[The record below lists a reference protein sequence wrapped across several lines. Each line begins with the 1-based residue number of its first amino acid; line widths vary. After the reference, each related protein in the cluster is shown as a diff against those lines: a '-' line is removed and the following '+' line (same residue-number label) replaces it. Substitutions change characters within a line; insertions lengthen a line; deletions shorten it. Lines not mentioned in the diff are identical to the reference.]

1 MFLFEVCRMVVK
13 PERVRASQP
22 KSHTGVH
29 AIALQ
34 LATFSLLVKEVKVI
48 VVRGS
53 QLNVENPA
61 AVDSQIADRSSECFP
76 FTGLCGRLS

>member
-53 QLNVENPA
+53 QFRNKRLQNRSLMQVVE
-61 AVDSQIADRSSECFP
+61 D
-76 FTGLCGRLS
+76 

>member
-13 PERVRASQP
+13 PERVHASQP

-34 LATFSLLVKEVKVI
+34 LATFSLLVKKMKVI

-53 QLNVENPA
+53 
-61 AVDSQIADRSSECFP
+61 
-76 FTGLCGRLS
+76 

>member
-1 MFLFEVCRMVVK
+1 MVVK

-53 QLNVENPA
+53 QFRNKRLQNRTLMQVVE
-61 AVDSQIADRSSECFP
+61 D
-76 FTGLCGRLS
+76 